1 MRDFEEST
9 LWRMSAYERA
19 RAQMDAQ
26 AAISGQSTMLPSTLM
41 AELERIQSNPT
52 SDDVLEVIAACVRQR
67 EPALLLM
74 KLDPFVWA
82 VTLFPQQ
89 HLYHSPQEVSELEA
103 RAGLTKLTLLSAER
117 PGVRPPYGHLQ
128 QDRVAAPEKYHPLDE
143 LLWAMALHGP
153 RSMVLNEIGGRAAY
167 RVAPGR
173 SDDLPPLRGALG
185 PAVLRLRGETVSLRE
200 MSRWPGLGLER
211 ASRLLNG
218 LYLAG
223 SLMVTRSHPAAREEP
238 QPNWLTRRR

>member
-9 LWRMSAYERA
+9 LWRMSAYERV
-19 RAQMDAQ
+19 RGQMDAQ

-41 AELERIQSNPT
+41 AELERIQSHPA
-52 SDDVLEVIAACVRQR
+52 SDDVLEIIAACVRQR
-67 EPALLLM
+67 EPALLM
-74 KLDPFVWA
+74 MRMDPFVWA

-89 HLYHSPQEVSELEA
+89 HLYHSPQEVAELEQ
-103 RAGLTKLTLLSAER
+103 RAGLAKLTLLSAER
-117 PGVRPPYGHLQ
+117 PGVRPFGHVLQ
-128 QDRVAAPEKYHPLDE
+128 ERVAAPEKYHPLDE

-153 RSMVLNEIGGRAAY
+153 RATLLTEIGGRAAY

-185 PAVLRLRGETVSLRE
+185 PAVVRLRGETASLRE

-218 LYLAG
+218 LYLSG

-238 QPNWLTRRR
+238 QPGWLNRRR